1 MTVRRL
7 VLVKGKANSGKSTV
21 LKVVAKQILSRENA
35 TCVLLCRGAC
45 QRMTTEKI
53 SFERGDVTVVID
65 VNGHVVVV
73 VTMGDVL
80 DVAARVDRLLD
91 NLPMLTN
98 RHVDL
103 LIAAVRDTRNHA
115 LETNYRGLFGDPIVL
130 DKRRVQGEAP
140 VDPNNLNADDQ
151 ALIQAIRDIVDEVV
165 R

>member
-7 VLVKGKANSGKSTV
+7 VLVRGRQNSGKSTV
-21 LKVVAKQILSRENA
+21 LKAVANQILSREDA
-35 TCVLLCRGAC
+35 TRLLLCKGAC
-45 QRMTTEKI
+45 QRMTTEQI

-65 VNGHVVVV
+65 INGHVVVV

-91 NLPMLTN
+91 NLPILAN

-115 LETNYRGLFGDPIVL
+115 LETHYRGLFGDPIVL
-130 DKRRVQGEAP
+130 DKRRVQGESP

-151 ALIQAIRDIVDEVV
+151 ALIQAILNLVDEVV
-165 R
+165 G